1 MPSSTYGFL
10 KMEYIMEFLFWGDGF
25 HYRRWKRHFHLY
37 TSLKTIPQASTL
49 PLNKPGNSGS
59 SGWITC
65 SAVVHNCSWSRT
77 QNFARGAIWLRG
89 FVRRQILNVYSGR
102 CFSWKTSRYCSA
114 TGNWPWV
121 IMPWLYLLPGFF
133 HLWSH
138 QLGCCYISLSWQR
151 RNSSPLLPSAYQRHC
166 CYVFCLLPHL
176 EKAILKYT

>member
-1 MPSSTYGFL
+1 MDFLRWNTLWSFCFGVMAVIIVVGNAISTSIL
-10 KMEYIMEFLFWGDGF
+10 LS
-25 HYRRWKRHFHLY
+25 KRF
-37 TSLKTIPQASTL
+37 PQASTL

-77 QNFARGAIWLRG
+77 ENFARGAIWLRG
-89 FVRRQILNVYSGR
+89 YVRRQILNVYSGR

-114 TGNWPWV
+114 TGNWLWV
-121 IMPWLYLLPGFF
+121 IIPWLYLLPGYF

-176 EKAILKYT
+176 EKAVLKYT